1 MEILLVVIVFI
12 FIVKVKKIFSSLFVY
27 INLNI
32 INYIIYSLTGYE
44 ILVKSYT
51 LTDPPI
57 YRSEA
62 TLEVV
67 KDITE
72 KDFQVFTKHRS
83 ISCPWS
89 AGRSL

>member
-1 MEILLVVIVFI
+1 MFI
-12 FIVKVKKIFSSLFVY
+12 Y

-51 LTDPPI
+51 LASTDPPI
-57 YRSEA
+57 YRRSEA
-62 TLEVV
+62 TMEVV

-72 KDFQVFTKHRS
+72 NDFKYLQSTKVSLALGQQVGH
-83 ISCPWS
+83 CDYYQEE
-89 AGRSL
+89 AQQ

>member
-1 MEILLVVIVFI
+1 MFI
-12 FIVKVKKIFSSLFVY
+12 Y

-32 INYIIYSLTGYE
+32 INYIIYRLTGYE
-44 ILVKSYT
+44 ILVKNYT

-72 KDFQVFTKHRS
+72 KISS
-83 ISCPWS
+83 IYKAPKYLLPLVS
-89 AGRSL
+89 R

>member
-12 FIVKVKKIFSSLFVY
+12 FIVKVKKIFSSLFIY

-57 YRSEA
+57 RGNIGGCKRY
-62 TLEVV
+62 
-67 KDITE
+67 
-72 KDFQVFTKHRS
+72 HRKRFSS
-83 ISCPWS
+83 IYKAPKYLLPLVS
-89 AGRSL
+89 R